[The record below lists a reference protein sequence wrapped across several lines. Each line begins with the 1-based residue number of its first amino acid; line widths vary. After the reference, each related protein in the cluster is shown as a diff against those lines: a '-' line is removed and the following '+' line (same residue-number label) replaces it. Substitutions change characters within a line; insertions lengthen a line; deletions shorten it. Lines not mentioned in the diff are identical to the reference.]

1 MQRTP
6 PPLWGTGRGWLGR
19 GGTAVPNGMTL
30 SPQAE
35 ERESSSL
42 RRAKSPPVN
51 ASFLQD
57 GPRQLLQPAHGIALD
72 AAEAR
77 RPAIALDRHALGDGR
92 SLRQY
97 AVKRGIA
104 PVCREVD
111 EVVAIAVCIDESG
124 QGDERQVVAVE
135 GMGDEQRI
143 ARRHLE
149 GPEIGEFDEKPVL
162 VVERGSG

>member
-1 MQRTP
+1 MPALSTRRADQRQRNP
-6 PPLWGTGRGWLGR
+6 QPRAAAAGHACAWPRPTGSATIL
-19 GGTAVPNGMTL
+19 P
-30 SPQAE
+30 
-35 ERESSSL
+35 L

-97 AVKRGIA
+97 A
-104 PVCREVD
+104 
-111 EVVAIAVCIDESG
+111 
-124 QGDERQVVAVE
+124 
-135 GMGDEQRI
+135 
-143 ARRHLE
+143 
-149 GPEIGEFDEKPVL
+149 
-162 VVERGSG
+162 